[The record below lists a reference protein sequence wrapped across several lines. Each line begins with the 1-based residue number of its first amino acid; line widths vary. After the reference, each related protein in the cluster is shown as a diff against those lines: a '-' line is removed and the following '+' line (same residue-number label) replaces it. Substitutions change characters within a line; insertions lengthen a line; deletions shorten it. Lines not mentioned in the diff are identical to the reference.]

1 MVYTN
6 RRQAISGFK
15 DAEEATMD
23 PRLNLAMMDR
33 HEADIRRARTA
44 RARHRWPDDGLPA
57 RNGRKQRPS
66 ALHPTA
72 ILASLL
78 TER

>member
-1 MVYTN
+1 VYTN
-6 RRQAISGFK
+6 RQHAISGFN

-23 PRLNLAMMDR
+23 PRLNLAMMER
-33 HEADIRRARTA
+33 HEADMRRARAA
-44 RARHRWPDDGLPA
+44 RARRTWPDDGLPA

-78 TER
+78 IER